1 MRENWR
7 CEKACHTHHEKCVG
21 ADARA
26 QQLVQLRNEHQQQ
39 LVRVAKIV
47 LRDAVV
53 DGGHVGGRG
62 IARLDL

>member
-1 MRENWR
+1 MK
-7 CEKACHTHHEKCVG
+7 KACHTHHEKCVG
-21 ADARA
+21 AAA
-26 QQLVQLRNEHQQQ
+26 QQHVQLELRSEHQQQ

-47 LRDAVV
+47 VRDAVV